1 MIGALCLVLA
11 LAPLHELTLG
21 AQDQSANERRL
32 RRAEQTALEPKFEV
46 ALATDSEG
54 DIRVTLVA
62 TQASFRR
69 IVEQI
74 GRTLGRDVLGFE
86 KLSRDAAVTTKLEN
100 QTLEDALSWIG
111 GSVGLFVR
119 VGPKGIDV
127 QEDLPPY
134 PKRAD
139 LYKRANETLWRA
151 ILDHPK
157 SKQAPRAAWLRADIE
172 ASSGGR
178 ALQSARTYDALVDDY
193 PDSELVPEALLEA
206 GKQYG
211 LANQWETA
219 IDRFDDL
226 ASYRS
231 PHRFG
236 VEARRRLA
244 EAHTHVAEAAKNPD
258 VARENAR
265 RAILVLDSLDDGAPA
280 SDAVERRERL
290 LIRARAYSLVG
301 DPINA
306 LRTIDLAA
314 TYSAYGDRDPQLMH
328 LRANALDRAGQFQD
342 AFLAWL
348 QSAENASGDVR
359 GEAYRRAALSANSA
373 GAHLAAHA
381 TWKTAE
387 NEGLGRFVVDENN
400 RALMS
405 LGLEPEVTTLLGDRD
420 RIAQGERFFVSRRYQ
435 EAVDMLRPVFDRRFG
450 MEREERQRLSL
461 TYARSLER
469 AQRLDE
475 AIHVLRTSA
484 QEAEFSA
491 DRQALYQAAST
502 LFERNNDL
510 DRAIAALN
518 GSL

>member
-1 MIGALCLVLA
+1 MSLSLCLA
-11 LAPLHELTLG
+11 LALG
-21 AQDQSANERRL
+21 VPMGSAFDAQDQSDAERRL
-32 RRAEQTALEPKFEV
+32 RRAERTALEPKFHV
-46 ALATDSEG
+46 VLSADDEG
-54 DIRVTLVA
+54 DVRVTVVA

-69 IVEQI
+69 IVEHI
-74 GRTLGRDVLGFE
+74 GRVLGRDVIGFD
-86 KLSRDAAVTTKLEN
+86 KLSRDAAVTTKLEG
-100 QTLEDALSWIG
+100 QTLEDTLSWIG

-119 VGPKGIDV
+119 VGPKGIEV

-134 PKRAD
+134 PTRAD
-139 LYKRANETLWRA
+139 LYKRANETFWRA
-151 ILDHPK
+151 ILDHPQ
-157 SKQAPRAAWLRADIE
+157 SAQAPRAAWIRAEIE
-172 ASSGGR
+172 ASTSGR
-178 ALQSARTYDALVDDY
+178 ALQSARTYDTLVDDY
-193 PDSELVPEALLEA
+193 PDSDLVPEALLEA

-211 LANQWETA
+211 LAGQWETA

-244 EAHTHVAEAAKNPD
+244 EAHTFVAEAAKNPD

-265 RAILVLDSLDDGAPA
+265 RAILVLDSLDDGAAA
-280 SDAVERRERL
+280 SDAFERRERL

-301 DPINA
+301 DPLNA

-314 TYSAYGDRDPQLMH
+314 TYSSFGDRDPELMQ
-328 LRANALDRAGQFQD
+328 LRAYALDRAEQFQD

-348 QSAENASGDVR
+348 QVAENTTGNAR
-359 GEAYRRAALSANSA
+359 GEAYARAARSANRS
-373 GAHLAAHA
+373 GSHLAAHA

-387 NEGLGRFVVDENN
+387 NEGLGRFVLDENN

-405 LGLEPEVTTLLGDRD
+405 LGLEPEVSTVLGDRD
-420 RIAQGERFFVSRRYQ
+420 RIAQGERYYASRRYQ

-450 MEREERQRLSL
+450 MDRDERRRLSL
-461 TYARSLER
+461 TYARALER

-484 QEAEFSA
+484 QESEFSA
-491 DRQALYQAAST
+491 DRQALYQVAST
-502 LFERNNDL
+502 LYERNNDL
-510 DRAIAALN
+510 ERAIAALN

>member
-1 MIGALCLVLA
+1 MILVSCLVLA
-11 LAPLHELTLG
+11 LVAQPAVTLS
-21 AQDQSANERRL
+21 AQDKSASERRV
-32 RRAEQTALEPKFEV
+32 RRAEQAAMEPKFEV
-46 ALATDSEG
+46 ALTTDSEG

-69 IVEQI
+69 IVEHI
-74 GRTLGRDVLGFE
+74 GLSLGRGVVGFD
-86 KLSRDAAVTTKLEN
+86 KLSRDAAVTTKLED

-134 PKRAD
+134 PTRAD
-139 LYKRANETLWRA
+139 LYKRANESLWRA

-157 SKQAPRAAWLRADIE
+157 SAQAPRAAWLRADIE
-172 ASSGGR
+172 ASTGGR

-193 PDSELVPEALLEA
+193 PDSDLVPEALLEA

-211 LANQWETA
+211 LEGQWETA
-219 IDRFDDL
+219 IGRFDDL
-226 ASYRS
+226 ASYRT

-244 EAHTHVAEAAKNPD
+244 DAHTHVAEAAKNPD

-265 RAILVLDSLDDGAPA
+265 RALLILDSLEDGAPS

-290 LIRARAYSLVG
+290 LIRARAYSFVD
-301 DPINA
+301 DPLNA

-314 TYSAYGDRDPQLMH
+314 TYSAYGDRDPELMS

-348 QSAENASGDVR
+348 QSAENSAGNVR
-359 GEAYRRAALSANSA
+359 SEAYRRAARSANSA

-387 NEGLGRFVVDENN
+387 NEGRGRFVLDENN

-405 LGLEPEVTTLLGDRD
+405 LGLEPEVSTVLGDRD
-420 RIAQGERFFVSRRYQ
+420 RIAQGERYYANRRYQ

-450 MEREERQRLSL
+450 MDRELRQRLSL
-461 TYARSLER
+461 SYARSLER

-475 AIHVLRTSA
+475 AIHILRTSA
-484 QEAEFSA
+484 KEAEFSA
-491 DRQALYQAAST
+491 DRQALYQVAST

-510 DRAIAALN
+510 ERAIAALN

>member
-1 MIGALCLVLA
+1 MILALSLVLA
-11 LAPLHELTLG
+11 LGAPRELVAR
-21 AQDQSANERRL
+21 AQDQSVDERRL
-32 RRAEQTALEPKFEV
+32 RRAEQAALEPRFEV
-46 ALATDSEG
+46 ALTTDAEG
-54 DIRVTLVA
+54 DVRVTLVA

-69 IVEQI
+69 IVEHI
-74 GRTLGRDVLGFE
+74 GRSLGRDVLGFE
-86 KLSRDAAVTTKLEN
+86 ALSRDAAVTTKLDG
-100 QTLEDALSWIG
+100 QALEDALSWIG

-119 VGPKGIDV
+119 VGPRGIEV

-134 PKRAD
+134 PTRAD

-157 SKQAPRAAWLRADIE
+157 STQAPRAAWLRADIE
-172 ASSGGR
+172 ASTSGR

-193 PDSELVPEALLEA
+193 PDSDLVPEALLEA

-211 LANQWETA
+211 RADQWETA

-226 ASYRS
+226 ASYRT

-244 EAHTHVAEAAKNPD
+244 EAHTYVAEAAKNPD

-265 RAILVLDSLDDGAPA
+265 RALLVLDSLDDGAPA
-280 SDAVERRERL
+280 IDAAARRDRL
-290 LIRARAYSLVG
+290 VVRARAYSLVG
-301 DPINA
+301 DPLNA

-314 TYSAYGDRDPQLMH
+314 TYSAYGDRDPELMQ

-348 QSAENASGDVR
+348 QTAENATDEAR
-359 GEAYRRAALSANSA
+359 GEAYRRAARSANSA

-387 NEGLGRFVVDENN
+387 NEGLGRFVQGENN

-405 LGLEPEVTTLLGDRD
+405 LGLEPEVSTVLGDRD
-420 RIAQGERFFVSRRYQ
+420 RIAQGERYHASRRYQ

-450 MEREERQRLSL
+450 MDREERQRLSL

-502 LFERNNDL
+502 LYERNNDL
-510 DRAIAALN
+510 ERAIAALN